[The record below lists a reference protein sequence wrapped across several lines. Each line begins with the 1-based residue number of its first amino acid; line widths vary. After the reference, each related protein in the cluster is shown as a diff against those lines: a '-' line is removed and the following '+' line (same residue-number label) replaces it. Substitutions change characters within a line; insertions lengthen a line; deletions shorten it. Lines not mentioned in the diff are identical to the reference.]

1 MTLKNQETINDNETV
16 DEDWLNTP
24 IYRMA
29 AWSLRDTN
37 YLSPVINKQ

>member
-1 MTLKNQETINDNETV
+1 MTLKNYKIINDNEIV

-29 AWSLRDTN
+29 A
-37 YLSPVINKQ
+37 

>member
-1 MTLKNQETINDNETV
+1 MTLKNYKTINDNEIV

-29 AWSLRDTN
+29 A
-37 YLSPVINKQ
+37 

>member
-1 MTLKNQETINDNETV
+1 MTLKSQETINDNEIV

-29 AWSLRDTN
+29 A
-37 YLSPVINKQ
+37 